1 MQQVDVKAIH
11 QSREA
16 LRLSIAQ
23 ALRKPLTTL
32 YHSNVSNLPYSPNA
46 EEAGR
51 RRLRNA
57 ALEYLVALDEPETTA
72 LCAAQYVNADNMTD
86 RIAALDLLAD
96 LDCPERTDALANFYD
111 TWQQEPIVTDKWL
124 SIQAMSTRPDTLE
137 NVISLLDHDAF
148 SMRNPNRVRALIG
161 AFCNSNQ
168 LHFHAVDG
176 RGYAFLVDQVL
187 RLDPLNPQVAARL
200 LSPLGPWR
208 RFDGSRQALMKAQLQ
223 RVLDTGTRLSMD
235 VYEIASK
242 SLA

>member
-1 MQQVDVKAIH
+1 MLRGFSAPVIVDPPRSRNQQAFLMAHDSDPFNRWESGQQFAVAILLDQIEAIRRGEKTKITDAYITAIENVIASADEDKALTAQMLTLPGEEYLATKMQQVDVKAIH

-32 YHSNVSNLPYSPNA
+32 YHSNVSNLPYSPDA

-86 RIAALDLLAD
+86 RIAALDLLAN

-111 TWQQEPIVTDKWL
+111 TWQQEPIVTL
-124 SIQAMSTRPDTLE
+124 S
-137 NVISLLDHDAF
+137 
-148 SMRNPNRVRALIG
+148 LI
-161 AFCNSNQ
+161 
-168 LHFHAVDG
+168 H
-176 RGYAFLVDQVL
+176 
-187 RLDPLNPQVAARL
+187 
-200 LSPLGPWR
+200 
-208 RFDGSRQALMKAQLQ
+208 
-223 RVLDTGTRLSMD
+223 
-235 VYEIASK
+235 I
-242 SLA
+242 